1 MEIVILLCLLNLIC
15 NAVMLGMD
23 LGSKRPTGTAQDS
36 FDEEAKRQQERMDA
50 GMTNLMSYAPMSGVK
65 VGGEKR
71 GE

>member
-1 MEIVILLCLLNLIC
+1 MEIVVLLCLLNLLC
-15 NAVMLGMD
+15 NAVIFGVY
-23 LGSKRPTGTAQDS
+23 LGSKRPRGTAQDS
-36 FDEEAKRQQERMDA
+36 YDEEAKRQQERMDA